1 MSTMMKRFVF
11 VCLLFFVVLPS
22 AVEVSG
28 FLAAASRGKFR
39 QQSSPP
45 ACKKTTSCPEVSF
58 TCRPDGYTKAI
69 VACGWFWHPQPEF
82 QNLRGV
88 VNCVVGYSGGVSPDP
103 TYDNMQDYTEA
114 LLVDFDPQMISYA
127 DILTVWRQLHTPY
140 PNKRQYR
147 SAIMY
152 LSEEQRKIAES
163 MFGNEKYVD
172 IEPATKFYLAEEY
185 HQNYLQK
192 MKQMFR

>member
-1 MSTMMKRFVF
+1 
-11 VCLLFFVVLPS
+11 
-22 AVEVSG
+22 
-28 FLAAASRGKFR
+28 
-39 QQSSPP
+39 
-45 ACKKTTSCPEVSF
+45 
-58 TCRPDGYTKAI
+58 
-69 VACGWFWHPQPEF
+69 
-82 QNLRGV
+82 V

-127 DILTVWRQLHTPY
+127 DILTAWRQLHTPY